1 VRLETY
7 AEIFSADHP
16 MMQEYRDGFKKTP
29 GRLLREYL
37 EESGGSYE
45 VVLEMPI
52 RLRESVR
59 RLAERNGDAEMAAIA
74 KIERVRIS
82 LEHLRGYDPDTTRI
96 VVGTTLHAEPGDGEL
111 EPFDS

>member
-1 VRLETY
+1 MKLETY

-29 GRLLREYL
+29 GRLLRDYL
-37 EESGGSYE
+37 DESGGRYE
-45 VVLEMPI
+45 VVLDMPG

-59 RLAERNGDAEMAAIA
+59 RLAERNGDAEMAAISE
-74 KIERVRIS
+74 IEQVRIS
-82 LEHLRGYDPDTTRI
+82 LEHFRGYDPDTTRI
-96 VVGTTLHAEPGDGEL
+96 VVGTTLRAEPGDGEL